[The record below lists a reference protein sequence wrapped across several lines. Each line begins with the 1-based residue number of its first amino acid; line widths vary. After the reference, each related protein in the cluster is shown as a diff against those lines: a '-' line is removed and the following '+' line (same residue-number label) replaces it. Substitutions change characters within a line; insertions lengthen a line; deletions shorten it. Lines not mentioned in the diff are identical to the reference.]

1 MNPMS
6 RNTQHQSGNSR
17 PDSVIVVGAG
27 IIGATTALYLAL
39 EGVRVTLVERN
50 RPGWGASG
58 RNAGYISMITRSG
71 GPQLE
76 LAQLSRTLYS
86 ELANEIDDFEFRD
99 NGALVYYYEE
109 QLPLIEGF
117 VQRRQADGLPMEIVD
132 GDRAR
137 ELCPLLPEDVQGAI
151 HSKSDCYV
159 HPEKL
164 VEALTAKAVEHGA
177 KVVIDDVVELDIRDG
192 RCTGVRTATGH
203 LSADAVALTAGSWT
217 ASVLEKAGLP
227 FNLLHMRMQMA
238 ETSPI
243 PERFGVAAYG
253 PSLFHEYAFV
263 RELPGYD
270 DDIVLHPLQ
279 HIMPE
284 VGLLELFCQRA
295 DGRLWLG
302 CPIEF
307 VDGPDASPDPTVAGM
322 AQIFG
327 VLGDHIPALQHIP
340 VERTWGGIAPQ
351 TGDGLPV
358 LDCIASVP
366 GLFVGAGHA
375 YGATVGPGSGRV
387 MADLI
392 LGRAPQLDIT
402 PFRYDR
408 PAVTQGMARAVSL

>member
-1 MNPMS
+1 MTTASPVNEAAKPAS
-6 RNTQHQSGNSR
+6 A
-17 PDSVIVVGAG
+17 IIVGAG
-27 IIGATTALYLAL
+27 ILGAATALFLAR
-39 EGVRVTLVERN
+39 EGVAVKVVERE
-50 RPGWGASG
+50 RAGWGASG

-76 LAQLSRTLYS
+76 LANLSRAIYPQLAE
-86 ELANEIDDFEFRD
+86 ELDDFEFQP

-137 ELCPLLPEDVQGAI
+137 ELFPLLPEDVVGGI
-151 HSKSDCYV
+151 HSKSDCFV
-159 HPEKL
+159 HPGKL
-164 VEALTAKAVEHGA
+164 VDALMAAAIKLGVE
-177 KVVIDDVVELDIRDG
+177 VVNDDVIELVLEGG
-192 RCTGVRTATGH
+192 RCVGVRMATEDTVR
-203 LSADAVALTAGSWT
+203 ADVVAVTAGSWT
-217 ASVLEKAGLP
+217 SAILDMAGLP
-227 FNLLHMRMQMA
+227 FNVLHMRMQMA
-238 ETSPI
+238 ETAPVE
-243 PERFGVAAYG
+243 ERFNVAAYG

-270 DDIVLHPLQ
+270 DDIVMHPLQ

-284 VGLLELFCQRA
+284 VGLLELVCQRA

-307 VDGPDASPDPTVAGM
+307 VDGPDASPSPTVAGM
-322 AQIFG
+322 AQTFG
-327 VLGDHIPALQHIP
+327 VLGDHIPALQRIP

-358 LDCIASVP
+358 ISGVRSVP
-366 GLFVGAGHA
+366 GLFVGSGHA
-375 YGATVGPGSGRV
+375 YGATVGPGSARV
-387 MADLI
+387 LVDLI
-392 LGRAPQLDIT
+392 VGRAPALDAS

-408 PAVTQGMARAVSL
+408 PAITEGMARTVSLG

>member
-1 MNPMS
+1 MPS
-6 RNTQHQSGNSR
+6 IDRNRGSR
-17 PDSVIVVGAG
+17 PTSVIIVGAG
-27 IIGATTALYLAL
+27 IIGAATALYLAR
-39 EGVRVTLVERN
+39 EGVAVTLVERH

-76 LAQLSRTLYS
+76 LAKLSRSLYS
-86 ELANEIDDFEFRD
+86 ELAEELGDFEFQA

-117 VQRRQADGLPMEIVD
+117 VQRRQADGLPIDIVD

-137 ELCPLLPEDVQGAI
+137 ELCPLLPEDVVGGI
-151 HSKSDCYV
+151 HSHSDCYI

-164 VEALTAKAVEHGA
+164 TEALTARAVEFGA
-177 KVVIDDVVELDIRDG
+177 KVVIDDVVELDLRDG
-192 RCTGVRTATGH
+192 RCTGVRTGSQVLA
-203 LSADAVALTAGSWT
+203 ADAVALTAGSWT
-217 ASVLEKAGLP
+217 AALMEKAGLP

-238 ETSPI
+238 ETAPI
-243 PERFGVAAYG
+243 TERFTVAAYG

-270 DDIVLHPLQ
+270 DDIVLHPLH

-284 VGLLELFCQRA
+284 VGLLELICQRA

-322 AQIFG
+322 AQTFG
-327 VLGDHIPALQHIP
+327 VLGDHVPALQHIP

-358 LDCIASVP
+358 MDQVASIP
-366 GLFVGAGHA
+366 GLFIGAGHA
-375 YGATVGPGSGRV
+375 YGATVGPGSARV
-387 MADLI
+387 LANLI
-392 LGRAPQLDIT
+392 LGREQPLDIT
-402 PFRYDR
+402 AFRYDR
-408 PAVTQGMARAVSL
+408 PAVTQGMARAVGLG

>member
-1 MNPMS
+1 MPS
-6 RNTQHQSGNSR
+6 IDRNGGSR
-17 PDSVIVVGAG
+17 PTSVIVVGAG
-27 IIGATTALYLAL
+27 IIGAATALYLAR
-39 EGVRVTLVERN
+39 EGVGVTLVERH

-76 LAQLSRTLYS
+76 LAKLSRSLYS
-86 ELANEIDDFEFRD
+86 ELAEELGDFEFQA

-117 VQRRQADGLPMEIVD
+117 VQRRQADGLPIDIVD

-137 ELCPLLPEDVQGAI
+137 ELCPLLPEDVVGGI
-151 HSKSDCYV
+151 HSHSDCYI

-164 VEALTAKAVEHGA
+164 TEALTARAVEFGA
-177 KVVIDDVVELDIRDG
+177 KVVIDDVVELDLRDG
-192 RCTGVRTATGH
+192 RCTGVRTGSQVLA
-203 LSADAVALTAGSWT
+203 ADAVALTAGSWT
-217 ASVLEKAGLP
+217 AALMEKAGLP

-238 ETSPI
+238 ETAPI
-243 PERFGVAAYG
+243 TERFTVAAYG

-270 DDIVLHPLQ
+270 DDIVLHPLH

-284 VGLLELFCQRA
+284 VGLLELVCQRA

-322 AQIFG
+322 AQTFG
-327 VLGDHIPALQHIP
+327 VLGDHVPALQHIP

-358 LDCIASVP
+358 MDQVASIP
-366 GLFVGAGHA
+366 GLFIGAGHA
-375 YGATVGPGSGRV
+375 YGATVGPGSARV
-387 MADLI
+387 LANLI
-392 LGRAPQLDIT
+392 LGREQPLDIT
-402 PFRYDR
+402 AFRYDR
-408 PAVTQGMARAVSL
+408 PAVTQGMARAVGLG